1 MLFSKVSQAQGAQ
14 SFPCNKDLINF
25 DAYANLDQRITH
37 IGVAVEGKI
46 LEDHP

>member
-14 SFPCNKDLINF
+14 SFPCNKDLIN
-25 DAYANLDQRITH
+25 AYANLDQRITH